1 MRGQHTRE
9 TWRTS
14 KSAPSE
20 IIKIRKELMMEKP
33 VVVLFDNV
41 AQAYKDPFYPPT
53 TGVALREFQDA
64 VNDPN
69 NGQLYKHPQDFD
81 LYVIGSWDEQSG
93 KMTVNEVPEKLAN
106 CSSLKTEVLND
117 GNDA

>member
-1 MRGQHTRE
+1 
-9 TWRTS
+9 
-14 KSAPSE
+14 
-20 IIKIRKELMMEKP
+20 MMEKP

-69 NGQLYKHPQDFD
+69 NGHLYKHPQDFD
-81 LYVIGSWDEQSG
+81 LYVIGSWDEQTG
-93 KMTVNEVPEKLAN
+93 KMTVNEVAEKLAN
-106 CSSLKTEVLND
+106 CSSLKTDYEHDLASKTAD
-117 GNDA
+117 TIRSIRSGNDA

>member
-1 MRGQHTRE
+1 
-9 TWRTS
+9 
-14 KSAPSE
+14 
-20 IIKIRKELMMEKP
+20 MMEKP

-106 CSSLKTEVLND
+106 CSSLKTEVTNN